1 MCFLALLREKGEQT
15 LCLATGPIKSGSSNR
30 AAAAG
35 SFRAP
40 GGEKPRP
47 RREQMVGAAPAY
59 VVGMNETWALTTRQ
73 PSGMR
78 THVWL
83 CRPCRPDSTR
93 WYSGLA
99 V

>member
-1 MCFLALLREKGEQT
+1 MCFSALLREKGEQT
-15 LCLATGPIKSGSSNR
+15 LCLTTDPIKSRSSNR
-30 AAAAG
+30 AAA
-35 SFRAP
+35 SSVLQC
-40 GGEKPRP
+40 PRREQTRL

-83 CRPCRPDSTR
+83 
-93 WYSGLA
+93 
-99 V
+99 